1 MLIKVNVSTDIFE
14 SPKVKRQFDDIF
26 EETKFLFL
34 NRYEEMISVI
44 AGGKN
49 KKEYKSVISFEDVF
63 KKFKE
68 KFLEKVAALGV
79 QTSFSCKNHNIKS
92 NLISALTTENITKA
106 ITVASLFNDTPTLNF
121 TNKGI
126 FISIKESDFSY
137 KISDEVCTNEVSYKI
152 PIALFKKITTS
163 NSDTITISYGN
174 TDMIKCEED
183 TVQVVYAV
191 EVG

>member
-68 KFLEKVAALGV
+68 KFLEKVAALAV

-106 ITVASLFNDTPTLNF
+106 ITGETMIDAFIDVIREITPCDAWSSVLKGSKIFLLRKKFLEENPYKADCTPVLQDKNFNEWLN
-121 TNKGI
+121 
-126 FISIKESDFSY
+126 
-137 KISDEVCTNEVSYKI
+137 
-152 PIALFKKITTS
+152 
-163 NSDTITISYGN
+163 
-174 TDMIKCEED
+174 ED
-183 TVQVVYAV
+183 LDD
-191 EVG
+191 